1 MACCAWGRR
10 ASPLQDPADESRLFA
25 PDGLDPE
32 GIAYD
37 PQTETL
43 FWAMERRGGTSS
55 PVFVHTATLDGQFL
69 REIPV
74 DDKYDHRIEQG
85 ADGELPLSIFPVRD
99 SRA

>member
-1 MACCAWGRR
+1 
-10 ASPLQDPADESRLFA
+10 
-25 PDGLDPE
+25 
-32 GIAYD
+32 
-37 PQTETL
+37 
-43 FWAMERRGGTSS
+43 MERRGGTSS